1 MKRFVGSIRGDWFYY
16 MLLLN
21 KHCVEIIRLQLGLLS
36 YRFIKP
42 KETTRGNLGSSVGL
56 IIFYAE

>member
-1 MKRFVGSIRGDWFYY
+1 

-21 KHCVEIIRLQLGLLS
+21 RYCVEIIRPQLGLLS